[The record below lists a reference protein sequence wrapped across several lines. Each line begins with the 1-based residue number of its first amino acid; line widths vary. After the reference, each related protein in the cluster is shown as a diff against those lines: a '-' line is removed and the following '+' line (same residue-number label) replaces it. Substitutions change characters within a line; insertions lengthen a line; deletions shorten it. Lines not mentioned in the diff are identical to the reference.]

1 MKVHQNVLR
10 IALTVGALIDGGIA
24 IVALFVPQLMGPLFD
39 VPSRDPTGTLLAGG
53 EFLVAAF
60 IYVLLL
66 RDSERFRPFLWL
78 VALDQV
84 LAALLPGIEIARG
97 HIPATFKTLA
107 PMPINAALVIVYVL
121 AARRP

>member
-1 MKVHQNVLR
+1 M
-10 IALTVGALIDGGIA
+10 
-24 IVALFVPQLMGPLFD
+24 
-39 VPSRDPTGTLLAGG
+39 
-53 EFLVAAF
+53 
-60 IYVLLL
+60 
-66 RDSERFRPFLWL
+66 
-78 VALDQV
+78 ALDQV